1 MSLILRCVHKF
12 PVAIRFRV
20 ILFTRIGLKYD
31 IMVHCCTISQMF
43 LIMVFCF
50 VVCHLSVVRYKQTNI
65 DLINDLLQQ
74 ENTVKYRNEAL
85 RPRNLLAAPDVDF
98 CKDIR
103 FLVMVLTKP
112 DDFETRQLWR
122 KLYGDPLLRNEHRY
136 RILFLIGV
144 QPGSEN
150 GTIVEEEIRAYGD
163 LLVASYLDSYRN
175 LVHKVL
181 SCSCESG
188 RNERGRKSMGINLFM
203 IMSTQLFVSLAK
215 TLSGMRYFATA
226 CIGVR
231 ALVKID
237 DDVAWNVTK
246 VSSFIEKN
254 VVPGVIYCH
263 RWDNNY
269 PIRFAKSKVYATMS
283 EWPSYYYPKYCSGV
297 GYIAHKHAVLRM
309 LDAVSQSEFFWVDD
323 IFTTGVLTEKSNV
336 PLYSINNAVEIF
348 KENATK
354 LDLKTMFHLTKQAN
368 VGIGFVS
375 N

>member
-1 MSLILRCVHKF
+1 MQ
-12 PVAIRFRV
+12 A
-20 ILFTRIGLKYD
+20 T
-31 IMVHCCTISQMF
+31 
-43 LIMVFCF
+43 
-50 VVCHLSVVRYKQTNI
+50 RYKQTNI

-175 LVHKVL
+175 LVH
-181 SCSCESG
+181 
-188 RNERGRKSMGINLFM
+188 
-203 IMSTQLFVSLAK
+203 K